1 MKTLFDELKLLSTVN
16 FRELYQKY
24 IYIHC
29 RKLLDEIFPGEIEDT
44 ITGVVAYCYI
54 DSAEGISFRP
64 FMLAA
69 MTEESL
75 QVFTMPHIEDTIY
88 VLRLRD
94 GRAKMS
100 ELHDAGH
107 HMYLYAVD
115 PEKYMFFN
123 LSIVNFDTESFQDI
137 KEEIDRAYDAGE
149 NKEELRTEGYSGLDK
164 YRHPWYPDDV
174 QVLLYDKEKGGE
186 KVWVRLEVA
195 TGENCY
201 LGELLNEPYQD
212 YGCHTGMLIEFT
224 EIGTGEDALLV
235 FTGRTAVRK

>member
-1 MKTLFDELKLLSTVN
+1 MKTLFDELKMLSAVN
-16 FRELYQKY
+16 FRELYQRFV
-24 IYIHC
+24 YIHC
-29 RKLLDEIFPGEIEDT
+29 RELLDEMMSGEIEDG
-44 ITGVVAYCYI
+44 ITGVLAYCYI
-54 DSAEGISFRP
+54 DSVEGISFRP

-69 MTEESL
+69 MTEETL

-115 PEKYMFFN
+115 PEIYMFFD

-137 KEEIDRAYDAGE
+137 KEEIDRGYDAGA
-149 NKEELRTEGYSGLDK
+149 NKEVLRAEEYSSLDK

-224 EIGTGEDALLV
+224 EFGAGEDALLV
-235 FTGRTAVRK
+235 FSGRTAVRK

>member
-1 MKTLFDELKLLSTVN
+1 MRTLFDELVLLSKVS
-16 FRELYQKY
+16 FRDLYRKFV
-24 IYIHC
+24 YIHC
-29 RKLLDEIFPGEIEDT
+29 RELLDEMLPGEIEDT

-69 MTEESL
+69 VTEESL
-75 QVFTMPHIEDTIY
+75 QVFTLPHIEDTIY

-115 PEKYMFFN
+115 PEKYMFFD
-123 LSIVNFDTESFQDI
+123 LSIVNFDTDSFQEI
-137 KEEIDRAYDAGE
+137 KKEIDRVYDAGE
-149 NKEELRTEGYSGLDK
+149 NKEELRKKIFSSLDR

-174 QVLLYDKEKGGE
+174 QVLLYDKDKGGE
-186 KVWVRLEVA
+186 KVWVRLEVFM
-195 TGENCY
+195 GENCY

-212 YGCHTGMLIEFT
+212 YGCHTGTLIEFT
-224 EIGTGEDALLV
+224 EIRTGEDALLV
-235 FTGRTAVRK
+235 FTGRTAIRK